1 MSVKLRL
8 VEMHKGDAYSINPNV
23 LRVGDVI
30 EFEEMPKFS
39 TWDWEGHPVGAYAAS
54 IEGFDYNNEDA
65 VGTNLRTGTRKDW
78 CFHAVK
84 FERV

>member
-1 MSVKLRL
+1 MSVKLRV
-8 VEMHKGDAYSINPNV
+8 VELHPNDSYSKNSDV

-30 EFEEMPKFS
+30 EFDKMPEFD
-39 TWDWEGHPVGAYAAS
+39 TWDIAEIAPAALRVVN
-54 IEGFDYNNEDA
+54 GFDYTDNDCS
-65 VGTNLRTGTRKDW
+65 GTNLRTGKWRRW